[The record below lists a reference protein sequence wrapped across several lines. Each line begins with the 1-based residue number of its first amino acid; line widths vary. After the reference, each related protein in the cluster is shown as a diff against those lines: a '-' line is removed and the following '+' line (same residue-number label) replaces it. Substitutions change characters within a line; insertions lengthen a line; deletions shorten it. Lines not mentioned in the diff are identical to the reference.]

1 MPLDP
6 SDASVLAQAVAQGMK
21 AYHELGATTSGRKFV
36 GTGDLLSGSDAKAF
50 KEALKN
56 LTHNVSTAAAGSKS
70 AFNDIVS
77 AFKGGSV
84 AMMDNTHDFE
94 KLSEALRASQ
104 EKVKSLD
111 STVDAA
117 TITQEQGRQA
127 DIKRTRS
134 TIMAIQITQN
144 LAAATAGVVNAYID
158 YNFALKNLSLD
169 YQASIISGKSAQD
182 TYTSTIKGGIDAN
195 SKLKSSLYSVG
206 EQAGFAAAGLALMLP
221 GWGKLLSVLG
231 VAVSAMFAWFDRT
244 QKQDAELQKKNLD
257 TQLAEYQKFVDNMQ
271 VIHDSGGALAR
282 GMTEMGHLGVQSGY
296 GIKIFSEG
304 LKLSKDSID
313 KLGMSY
319 DQSAQLLSRF
329 GKTLHDDYVAGGNLA
344 KQFEKLG
351 IHGEHQ
357 IEIMAETA
365 AKLKMSNDQRYTN
378 DAFVL
383 QQSIEYAK
391 TLKMLNLIQGKN
403 AKDSLKKAQQEAL
416 EVSLQAKYGGI
427 AGATAKLGLQIQGA
441 EAVGSGFK
449 EMYVQFMSL
458 GRFVGAANN
467 LVADAIPQI
476 RQELELQQGLI
487 KDTTKTA
494 DEQSVL
500 LNESNERIKLA
511 YMQYAQN
518 HKVQI
523 DAQAQAA
530 QSSEVTKAMNEN
542 VSSVLKNSAGAYAGQ
557 AKDAKKLADDEANN
571 KKILDEKA
579 AQARINQEMI
589 FAKNDQQMQSTITN
603 FITQVANTTDGF
615 NGLITAIDKLKT
627 DSGGKSG
634 ARAKGTEL
642 APNSPIS
649 FKETGQGSNRVRGA
663 IGIAD
668 SVLRVLGLGKSG
680 SAGAGGA
687 SGTASLSDVIA
698 FGSNTGD
705 EAHFRQA
712 DPALQSAFVAMAQE
726 YYAQTKKKL
735 HINSAF
741 RSLQEQA
748 NVLSTSGMKAAPGHS
763 LHESGKA
770 LDIDSNEVADLSRLG
785 LLERYKFNTLAG
797 DPMHIQMADN
807 GANLRPGE
815 MAVVG
820 ENGPEI
826 VGGPGTVSSRS
837 DTNKLFASINAH
849 LSKLVKLADAQ
860 NNKTDK
866 LIRVVA

>member
-1 MPLDP
+1 MALEPN
-6 SDASVLAQAVAQGMK
+6 DAAILAKAVAEGMK
-21 AYHELGATTSGRKFV
+21 SYNELGASTNGRKFV
-36 GTGDLLSGSDAKAF
+36 GLHDLVSGSDAKAF
-50 KEALKN
+50 KESLKN
-56 LTHNVSTAAAGSKS
+56 LTHNVATAAAGSKS
-70 AFNDIVS
+70 AFNDLVS

-94 KLSEALRASQ
+94 KLNQALKASQ

-111 STVDAA
+111 SAVDAA
-117 TITQEQGRQA
+117 TITEEQGRQA
-127 DIKRTRS
+127 ELKRTRS
-134 TIMAIQITQN
+134 TIMAIQVTQN

-158 YNFALKNLSLD
+158 YNFALKTLSLD

-182 TYTSTIKGGIDAN
+182 TYTSTVKGGIDAN
-195 SKLKSSLYSVG
+195 SKLKSSLYNVG
-206 EQAGFAAAGLALMLP
+206 EQAGFAAAGLAMMLP

-244 QKQDAELQKKNLD
+244 QKQDVELQKKNLD
-257 TQLAEYQKFVDNMQ
+257 NQLAEYQKFVDNMQ
-271 VIHDSGGALAR
+271 VIHNSGGVLAR
-282 GMTEMGHLGVQSGY
+282 GMTEMGELGARSGY
-296 GIKIFSEG
+296 GVKIFSEG
-304 LKLSKDSID
+304 LKLSRDSID

-329 GKTLHDDYVAGGNLA
+329 GKTLHDNYVAGGNLA
-344 KQFEKLG
+344 KQFEKMG

-365 AKLKMSNDQRYTN
+365 AKLKLSNDRRYTD

-383 QQSIEYAK
+383 QQSVEYAK

-416 EVSLQAKYGGI
+416 EVSLQAKYGGTK
-427 AGATAKLGLQIQGA
+427 GATDKLTQQIQGA
-441 EAVGSGFK
+441 EAVGAGFK

-467 LVADAIPQI
+467 LVATAIPQI
-476 RQELELQQGLI
+476 RQELEFQQGLI
-487 KDTTKTA
+487 KDTTMTA
-494 DEQSVL
+494 DQQKL
-500 LNESNERIKLA
+500 LLAESNERIKLA
-511 YMQYAQN
+511 FQQYAQN
-518 HKVQI
+518 NKVQI

-530 QSSEVTKAMNEN
+530 QSSEVTKQMNDIL
-542 VSSVLKNSAGAYAGQ
+542 SSVLKNSAWAWDGQ
-557 AKDAKKLADDEANN
+557 AKAALKLAKEEATN
-571 KKILDEKA
+571 KEILDKKS
-579 AQARINQEMI
+579 AQARINQDMLI
-589 FAKNDQQMQSTITN
+589 AQTDKQMQSTITK
-603 FITQVANTTDGF
+603 FITQVADTAGGF
-615 NGLITAIDKLKT
+615 NALIAAMETFRSTL
-627 DSGGKSG
+627 GG
-634 ARAKGTEL
+634 RPKGTG
-642 APNSPIS
+642 AVINPNSPS
-649 FKETGQGSNRVRGA
+649 AVKDTAPMNSRGRRA

-668 SVLRVLGLGKSG
+668 SVLGLLGKSG
-680 SAGAGGA
+680 STTTGNA
-687 SGTASLSDVIA
+687 SGSTSTGSLSDIIA

-712 DPALQSAFVAMAQE
+712 DPALQGAFVAMAQE

-741 RSLQEQA
+741 RNMQEQA
-748 NVLSTSGMKAAPGHS
+748 NVVSTSGMKAKPGHS
-763 LHESGKA
+763 LHERGQA
-770 LDIDSNEVADLSRLG
+770 LDINSNEVAELSYMG
-785 LLERYKFNTLAG
+785 LLGRYKFNTLAG
-797 DPMHIQMADN
+797 DPMHIQMADK
-807 GANLRPGE
+807 GAELRPGE